1 MGLPEWYCHNL
12 SDFDSQWTQYRF
24 RALSFQWSTACGCGW
39 EHEPTPSHDLTG
51 LPLLSHSP
59 RGQKEGQQASL
70 TPRTGSHHFYRG
82 HPPRPQALWEDQ
94 AVLWRWLFL
103 SSLRA
108 LKTVTPQN
116 QWAPLILLSLA
127 LIVAVVSYFPLSL
140 FKPLWSMCVFVCA
153 DMSDSLWPMDCSPPG
168 SSVHGILQARILDGL
183 PCPPPGDLPDPE
195 MEPGS
200 LTLDGRFFNTCGT
213 WEASSH
219 SG

>member
-1 MGLPEWYCHNL
+1 M
-12 SDFDSQWTQYRF
+12 S
-24 RALSFQWSTACGCGW
+24 W

-127 LIVAVVSYFPLSL
+127 LIVAVILYFPLSL

-153 DMSDSLWPMDCSPPG
+153 DMSDSLQPHGLECTRLLYPWNSPG
-168 SSVHGILQARILDGL
+168 KKTGRHSFLQGIFPIQGLNPYLLYYRQILIV
-183 PCPPPGDLPDPE
+183 GDIKLAK
-195 MEPGS
+195 
-200 LTLDGRFFNTCGT
+200 N
-213 WEASSH
+213 H
-219 SG
+219 SFG